1 MGPGIEGPSNL
12 IRPRVHPMRTEIATA
27 DMKIH
32 SKVKDAVTLSLYAV
46 GISAGAV
53 VGLMGL
59 LLAA

>member
-1 MGPGIEGPSNL
+1 
-12 IRPRVHPMRTEIATA
+12 MRTEIATA

-32 SKVKDAVTLSLYAV
+32 SKVKDVVTLSLYAV
-46 GISAGAV
+46 GISVGAV